1 VLLLATETVI
11 AEQDRD
17 VVGMMAAAATGAE
30 MDLTGSMEDA
40 SAGRGKDLRL
50 FRNSRCRWSPWR
62 FSVLPPVDFDSA
74 TYRSRRGY

>member
-40 SAGRGKDLRL
+40 SAERGKDLRL
-50 FRNSRCRWSPWR
+50 FRNSRCR
-62 FSVLPPVDFDSA
+62 
-74 TYRSRRGY
+74 